1 MITVKQA
8 AEKWGLTPRRVQMM
22 CKDGLIAGA
31 QRWERTWMI
40 PATAMPPSKRSSKS
54 DEPTMPMPKRSP
66 FLDMTSLYNRV
77 GYGDESALAL
87 VDNPEAQAL
96 FEAQIAYRRAE
107 IDKVYE
113 HARYFLHNHS
123 GFYAVLGAGMLLALC
138 AIWRGDIELWGEAKK
153 HICEAPCRNEQE
165 REMITLALAIVDS
178 SVYDNKDFPEW
189 FKRGCF
195 DTLPPDSHAAAR
207 VFYIKYLYMSAFA
220 VASREQ
226 QIDGMHGLGP
236 MSLIPYAIEPM
247 ISQSVV
253 EGTVIPEIYLR
264 LSCAVAYHNSGRDK
278 DAIFHIDK
286 AISLALPDDLY
297 GILVE
302 YVRHFDGLL
311 EERLAV
317 VSEEAV
323 ARVKELYKTYSIGWA
338 TLSGNV
344 RGRYIATNLT
354 AREREIAK
362 LAAFGMTSRQIAE
375 ILYITEST
383 VKQTVVRIVQK
394 TGVRDRSDFSL
405 IL

>member
-22 CKDGLIAGA
+22 CKEGLIVGA

-40 PATAMPPSKRSSKS
+40 PATAMPPSKGARRS
-54 DEPTMPMPKRSP
+54 DEPTLPMPRRSP
-66 FLDMTSLYNRV
+66 FLDMTSLYNRA
-77 GYGDESALAL
+77 GGADEVALSL

-96 FEAQIAYRRAE
+96 FESLIAYRRAE
-107 IDKVYE
+107 IDKVYDN
-113 HARYFLHNHS
+113 ARYFLRNHS

-138 AIWRGDIELWGEAKK
+138 AIWRGDLELWGEAKR
-153 HICEAPCRNEQE
+153 HICEAPYRNEQE

-178 SVYDNKDFPEW
+178 SVYDNKDFPGW
-189 FKRGCF
+189 FIRGCF

-226 QIDGMHGLGP
+226 QMEGMHGLGP
-236 MSLIPYAIEPM
+236 MSLIPYVIEPM

-253 EGTVIPEIYLR
+253 ERTVIPEIYLR
-264 LSCAVAYHNSGRDK
+264 LSCAVAYHNSGKDK
-278 DAIFHIDK
+278 DAILHIDR
-286 AISLALPDDLY
+286 AISLALPDRLY

-311 EERLAV
+311 EERLAL
-317 VSEEAV
+317 VSEEAL
-323 ARVKELYKTYSIGWA
+323 AGVKELYKTYSIGWS
-338 TLSGNV
+338 TLSGKV
-344 RGRYIATNLT
+344 RGRYIASNLT

-375 ILYITEST
+375 TLYITEST

>member
-1 MITVKQA
+1 
-8 AEKWGLTPRRVQMM
+8 
-22 CKDGLIAGA
+22 
-31 QRWERTWMI
+31 
-40 PATAMPPSKRSSKS
+40 
-54 DEPTMPMPKRSP
+54 MPMPRRSP
-66 FLDMTSLYNRV
+66 FLDMTSLYSRA
-77 GYGDESALAL
+77 GHADECALAL

-96 FEAQIAYRRAE
+96 FESQIAYRRAE

-113 HARYFLHNHS
+113 HARYFLQNHS

-138 AIWRGDIELWGEAKK
+138 AIWRGDLILWGEAKR
-153 HICEAPCRNEQE
+153 HICEAPYRNEQE

-178 SVYDNKDFPEW
+178 SIYDNKDFPEW
-189 FKRGCF
+189 FRRGCF

-226 QIDGMHGLGP
+226 QMDGMHGLGP
-236 MSLIPYAIEPM
+236 MSLIPYAIEPL
-247 ISQSVV
+247 ISQSVADM
-253 EGTVIPEIYLR
+253 TVIPEIYLR
-264 LSCAVAYHNSGRDK
+264 LSCAVAYHNSGRTK
-278 DAIFHIDK
+278 DAILHIDK
-286 AISLALPDDLY
+286 AISLALPDRFF

-302 YVRHFDGLL
+302 YIRHFDGLL
-311 EERLAV
+311 EDRLALV
-317 VSEEAV
+317 DEDAV
-323 ARVKELYKTYSIGWA
+323 AVVKELYKTYSVGWA
-338 TLSGNV
+338 TLSGKV

-375 ILYITEST
+375 ALYITEST